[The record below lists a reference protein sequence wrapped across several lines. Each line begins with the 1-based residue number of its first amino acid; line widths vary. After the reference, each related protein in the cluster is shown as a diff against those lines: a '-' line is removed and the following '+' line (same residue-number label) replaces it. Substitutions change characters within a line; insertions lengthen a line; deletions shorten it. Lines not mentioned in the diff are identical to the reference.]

1 LGHARRAWAN
11 RSYFGIVGG
20 KGDPRALRKHIVNL
34 RVAFSQAEDPA
45 VRKKLRERIGKL
57 MGGSATL
64 WVGAASELEITAR
77 KELAQRTADALR
89 GAIMEG
95 VLAGGG
101 VSLLACRPVLQ
112 RALDQSTD
120 ADERAA
126 YRILTKAMTEPI
138 RTIIANAGYDASEIM
153 AETKRAEPGH
163 GFDVRSG
170 QIVDMAQAGIFD
182 AASVQ
187 AEAVRSAVAGA
198 ALALT
203 VDVLVHRRK
212 PEGSLTTG

>member
-1 LGHARRAWAN
+1 
-11 RSYFGIVGG
+11 
-20 KGDPRALRKHIVNL
+20 
-34 RVAFSQAEDPA
+34 

-212 PEGSLTTG
+212 PEGSLTTS